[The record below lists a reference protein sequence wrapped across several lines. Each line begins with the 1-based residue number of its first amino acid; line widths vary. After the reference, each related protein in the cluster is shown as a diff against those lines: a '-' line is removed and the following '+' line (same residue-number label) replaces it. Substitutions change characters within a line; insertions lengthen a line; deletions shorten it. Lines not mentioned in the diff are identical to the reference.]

1 MLFNKATNGFLV
13 FDMSDRITSND
24 EAYACTTSDK
34 DQGPIA
40 RSVLVIRKSEQQK
53 GMDDIIRYGEKVV
66 FESNPYISNKTIYLH
81 ST

>member
-1 MLFNKATNGFLV
+1 MLFNRASSGFLV

-40 RSVLVIRKSEQQK
+40 RSVLVIRKAEQSK
-53 GMDDIIRYGEKVV
+53 PGDVIKYGEKVV